1 MNQKARRYLKSM
13 TLNLT
18 DQTLLVEIST
28 VYVNFYYFKTK
39 IKLYDYII
47 YNNDEKGYNRIKLFV
62 RHLYI

>member
-39 IKLYDYII
+39 IKLNDYII
-47 YNNDEKGYNRIKLFV
+47 YNNNEKGYNRIKLFV